1 MRKTILYVIFLALFL
16 ACEKE
21 LEIDYHSSEMLYV
34 AEVLLTPDLA
44 TARVTRTRGVM
55 ESPSDSSF
63 VTDAKVTIRMEG
75 DPWADTLRNRGRGRY
90 TSPYLADEGKEYIA
104 EVIINGHTYTSRSTM
119 RGAPRIK
126 SFNFVWQDVVTEKML
141 FADLR
146 LEDIPDE
153 NNYYFMHL
161 YRNGVGYRWA
171 VMSDRENPGAELQQL
186 FSCTTKRDMDAG
198 TGSDV
203 LVEGDLMRVE
213 VRSIDRPV
221 YDYLYSLQLMNNTGT
236 NPIANFS
243 DGLLGYFSAYQV
255 DVRDIEFCVD
265 SIR

>member
-90 TSPYLADEGKEYIA
+90 TSPYLADEGKENGEFGDVADNGGYAFHGINVLFDATIA
-104 EVIINGHTYTSRSTM
+104 SIPYD
-119 RGAPRIK
+119 
-126 SFNFVWQDVVTEKML
+126 SFVVT
-141 FADLR
+141 DY
-146 LEDIPDE
+146 INDE
-153 NNYYFMHL
+153 YF
-161 YRNGVGYRWA
+161 YINSVDD
-171 VMSDRENPGAELQQL
+171 VEN
-186 FSCTTKRDMDAG
+186 
-198 TGSDV
+198 
-203 LVEGDLMRVE
+203 
-213 VRSIDRPV
+213 
-221 YDYLYSLQLMNNTGT
+221 
-236 NPIANFS
+236 
-243 DGLLGYFSAYQV
+243 
-255 DVRDIEFCVD
+255 
-265 SIR
+265 